1 MLNMEAQVMI
11 ITASKKLPEEYKND
25 IHCLLISSFNLSA
38 PPPFDYCFTALRN
51 GEVIGF
57 CAAAKRN
64 YCWQDLSCKPFID
77 NFIID

>member
-1 MLNMEAQVMI
+1 MEI
-11 ITASKKLPEEYKND
+11 IVNKNKIPEKYKND

-38 PPPFDYCFTALRN
+38 PPPFDYCFTALQDDK
-51 GEVIGF
+51 ILGF

>member
-1 MLNMEAQVMI
+1 MI
-11 ITASKKLPEEYKND
+11 ITASKKLPEEYENVIRD
-25 IHCLLISSFNLSA
+25 LLLKSFGITII
-38 PPPFDYCFTALRN
+38 PPFDYCFTALQDDK
-51 GEVIGF
+51 ILGF